1 MKIIFGVL
9 IYIVLVIF
17 FYSLFTVGG
26 KDND

>member
-1 MKIIFGVL
+1 MKIILGAL
-9 IYIVLVIF
+9 IYIVAVIF